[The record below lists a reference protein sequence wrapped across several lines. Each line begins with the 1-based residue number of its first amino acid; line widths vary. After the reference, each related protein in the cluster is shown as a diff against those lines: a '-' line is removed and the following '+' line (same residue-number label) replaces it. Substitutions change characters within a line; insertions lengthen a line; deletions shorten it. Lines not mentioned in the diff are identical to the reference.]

1 LKALSKFFIKVFIL
15 LSIGLL
21 AAGIYA
27 YTIISLD
34 AKRLIEYKPELS
46 TEVIDRNGE
55 RVAYIFKDQH
65 RLYAKYDEM
74 PKKLVYSLVAIE
86 DSGFF
91 EHKGVSPEA
100 ILRAIFK
107 DMQAGSFVEGGS
119 TLTQQLIKN
128 TYLSNEKKITRKI
141 KEAILA
147 LKIEKALTKEQILEV
162 YLNEI
167 FFGNGYYG
175 VKTAANGYFHKN
187 LDQLTLK
194 ESAMLAGIPNA
205 PSSLNPIKYYD
216 RATKRANLVLNR
228 LKNLGW
234 INEQQYSS
242 AINERPIV
250 YKESLTQNLAPYAV
264 DAIIKEYE
272 PVIEDIRSGG
282 YKIHTTLD
290 VKLQG
295 AAQEAALKAYSNAK
309 VYSSSSA
316 LNVAVVSMESAT
328 GNILAMVGGYDYA
341 KSPYNR
347 ATMALRQPGSS
358 FKPFVYQVA
367 LDGGY
372 SPASALDDSSRSFEI
387 IQGSG
392 GPTIWNPKNYDG
404 KNKGYMTLR
413 QALIESR
420 NLPIISLVDTIGLLN
435 ITDKLDVLQI
445 ENMPR
450 VMSIALGSLSA
461 TPLKMAQLYSIFPN
475 GGKMLTPRLVDKIV
489 SRDGE
494 VVLQTEIKEA
504 GEFTIPKQAYLM
516 TSMLQDVVKRGTGT
530 AANVEGIELAGK
542 TGTTNNNVDAWFCGY
557 SPEISTVIWV
567 GRDDNKPM
575 NHSITGGK
583 TVASAFNVYYKKLIS
598 AYPRTKRHFDMPEGV
613 ETGTIG
619 GVNEY
624 FTDIS
629 PFPTNQNLFD
639 SNASDANATDIN
651 GTNGADEDN
660 SPKES
665 EGDKPPSIDE
675 LFNSASPDEHG
686 GGM

>member
-1 LKALSKFFIKVFIL
+1 MKALSKFFIKAAVL
-15 LSIGLL
+15 LFIGLL

-34 AKRLIEYKPELS
+34 ARKLIEYKPELS

-55 RVAYIFKDQH
+55 VVAYVFKDQH

-107 DMQAGSFVEGGS
+107 DIQAGSFVEGGS

-147 LKIEKALTKEQILEV
+147 LKIEKALTKEQILEI

-175 VKTAANGYFHKN
+175 VRTAANGYFHKN

-216 RATKRANLVLNR
+216 RANKRANLVLMR

-234 INEQQYSS
+234 IDEQQYSQ

-250 YKESLTQNLAPYAV
+250 YKESLTKNLAPYAV

-272 PVIEDIRSGG
+272 PTFSDIRTGG
-282 YKIHTTLD
+282 YKIYTTLD
-290 VKLQG
+290 LKLQR
-295 AAQEAALKAYSNAK
+295 AANEAALKAYNNAK
-309 VYSSSSA
+309 AYSSNNS
-316 LNVAVVSMESAT
+316 LNVAVVSMESST

-341 KSPYNR
+341 KSPFNR
-347 ATMALRQPGSS
+347 AVSAFRQPGSA
-358 FKPFVYQVA
+358 FKPFIYQVA
-367 LDGGY
+367 LDSGY
-372 SPASALDDSSRSFEI
+372 NPASVLDDSPRSFEI

-392 GPTIWNPKNYDG
+392 KSTIWNPKNYDG
-404 KNKGYMTLR
+404 TNKGYMTLR

-420 NLPIISLVDTIGLLN
+420 NLPIINLVDTIGLDTV
-435 ITDKLDVLQI
+435 IDKLDSLQI

-450 VMSIALGSLSA
+450 VMSIALGSLSV
-461 TPLKMAQLYSIFPN
+461 TPLKMAQIYSIFPN

-494 VVLQTEIKEA
+494 VVLQTEIKEE
-504 GEFTIPKQAYLM
+504 GKFTIPKQAYLM
-516 TSMLQDVVKRGTGT
+516 TSMLQDVVRRGTGV
-530 AANVEGIELAGK
+530 AANVRGIELAGK

-557 SPEISTVIWV
+557 SPEITTVIWV

-575 NHSITGGK
+575 NHSITGGR
-583 TVASAFNVYYKKLIS
+583 TVASAFNIYYKKLIS
-598 AYPRTKRHFDMPEGV
+598 AYPRTKRHFDIPEGV
-613 ETGTIG
+613 KTGEIG
-619 GVNEY
+619 GVSEY
-624 FTDIS
+624 YTDIS
-629 PFPTNQNLFD
+629 PLPTDQNLLD
-639 SNASDANATDIN
+639 NNATDMN
-651 GTNGADEDN
+651 TTDMNTTDNTNEDN
-660 SPKES
+660 NDNE
-665 EGDKPPSIDE
+665 DNKPPSIDE
-675 LFNSASPDEHG
+675 IFNNVVPDEQG

>member
-1 LKALSKFFIKVFIL
+1 LKALSKFFIKAAVL
-15 LSIGLL
+15 LFIGLL

-34 AKRLIEYKPELS
+34 ARKLIEYKPELS

-55 RVAYIFKDQH
+55 VVAYVFKDQH

-107 DMQAGSFVEGGS
+107 DIQAGSFVEGGS

-175 VKTAANGYFHKN
+175 VRTAANGYFHKN

-216 RATKRANLVLNR
+216 RANKRANLVLMR

-234 INEQQYSS
+234 IDEQQYSQ

-250 YKESLTQNLAPYAV
+250 YKESLTKNLAPYAV

-272 PVIEDIRSGG
+272 PTFSDIRTGG
-282 YKIHTTLD
+282 YKIYTTLD
-290 VKLQG
+290 LKLQR
-295 AAQEAALKAYSNAK
+295 AANEAALKAYNNAK
-309 VYSSSSA
+309 AYSSNNS
-316 LNVAVVSMESAT
+316 LNVAVVSMESST

-341 KSPYNR
+341 KSPFNR
-347 ATMALRQPGSS
+347 AVNAFRQPGSA
-358 FKPFVYQVA
+358 FKPFIYQVA
-367 LDGGY
+367 LDSGY
-372 SPASALDDSSRSFEI
+372 NPASVLDDSPRSFEI

-392 GPTIWNPKNYDG
+392 KSTIWNPKNYDG
-404 KNKGYMTLR
+404 TNKGYMTLR

-420 NLPIISLVDTIGLLN
+420 NLPIINLVDTIGLDTV
-435 ITDKLDVLQI
+435 IDKLDSLQI

-450 VMSIALGSLSA
+450 VMSIALGSLSV
-461 TPLKMAQLYSIFPN
+461 TPLKMAQIYSIFPN

-494 VVLQTEIKEA
+494 VVLQTEIKEE
-504 GEFTIPKQAYLM
+504 GKFTIPKQAYLM
-516 TSMLQDVVKRGTGT
+516 TSMLQDVVRRGTGA
-530 AANVEGIELAGK
+530 AANVRGIELAGK

-557 SPEISTVIWV
+557 SPEITTVIWV

-575 NHSITGGK
+575 NHSITGGR
-583 TVASAFNVYYKKLIS
+583 TVASAFNIYYKKLIS
-598 AYPRTKRHFDMPEGV
+598 AYPRTKRHFDIPEGV
-613 ETGTIG
+613 KTGEIG
-619 GVNEY
+619 GVSEY
-624 FTDIS
+624 YTDIS
-629 PFPTNQNLFD
+629 PLPTDQNLLD
-639 SNASDANATDIN
+639 NNATDMN
-651 GTNGADEDN
+651 TTDMNTTDNTNEDN
-660 SPKES
+660 NDNE
-665 EGDKPPSIDE
+665 DNKPPSIDE
-675 LFNSASPDEHG
+675 IFNNAVPDEQG

>member
-1 LKALSKFFIKVFIL
+1 MKALSKFFIKAVIL
-15 LSIGLL
+15 LFIGLL

-34 AKRLIEYKPELS
+34 ARKLIEYKPELS
-46 TEVIDRNGE
+46 TEVIDRNGKI
-55 RVAYIFKDQH
+55 VAYVFKDQH

-107 DMQAGSFVEGGS
+107 DIQAGSFVEGGS

-175 VKTAANGYFHKN
+175 VRTAANGYFHKN
-187 LDQLTLK
+187 LEQLTLK

-205 PSSLNPIKYYD
+205 PSFLNPIKYYD
-216 RATKRANLVLNR
+216 RATKRANLVLMR

-234 INEQQYSS
+234 INEQQYNN
-242 AINERPIV
+242 AIKERPIV

-272 PVIEDIRSGG
+272 PTMEDLRTGG
-282 YKIHTTLD
+282 YKIYTTLD
-290 VKLQG
+290 VKLQS
-295 AAQEAALKAYSNAK
+295 AAKEAALKAYSNAK
-309 VYSSSSA
+309 VYSSNNS

-328 GNILAMVGGYDYA
+328 GNILAMVGGVDYV
-341 KSPYNR
+341 KSPFNR
-347 ATMALRQPGSS
+347 AVSAFRQPGSS

-367 LDGGY
+367 LDSGY
-372 SPASALDDSSRSFEI
+372 NPASPLDDSARSFEI
-387 IQGSG
+387 IQGRG
-392 GPTIWNPKNYDG
+392 RPTIWNPKNYDG

-420 NLPIISLVDTIGLLN
+420 NLPIINLVDSMGLLN

-450 VMSIALGSLSA
+450 VMSIALGSLST

-475 GGKMLTPRLVDKIV
+475 GGEMLTPRLVDKIV

-494 VVLQTEIKEA
+494 VILQTDVKEA

-516 TSMLQDVVKRGTGT
+516 TSMLQDVVRRGTGT
-530 AANVEGIELAGK
+530 AANVDEIELAGK

-583 TVASAFNVYYKKLIS
+583 TVASAFSVYYKKLIS
-598 AYPRTKRHFDMPEGV
+598 TYPKTKRHFDMPEGV

-619 GVNEY
+619 GANEY
-624 FTDIS
+624 YTDIS
-629 PFPTNQNLFD
+629 PFPIDQNLLD
-639 SNASDANATDIN
+639 NNATDANATDMNITDSAN
-651 GTNGADEDN
+651 EDN
-660 SPKES
+660 DGN
-665 EGDKPPSIDE
+665 EGHKPPSIDE
-675 LFNSASPDEHG
+675 IFNNAVPDEQG

>member
-1 LKALSKFFIKVFIL
+1 MKALSKFFIKAVIL
-15 LSIGLL
+15 LFIGLL

-34 AKRLIEYKPELS
+34 ARKLIEYKPELS
-46 TEVIDRNGE
+46 TEVIDRNGNI
-55 RVAYIFKDQH
+55 VAYVFKDQH

-100 ILRAIFK
+100 ILRAVFK
-107 DMQAGSFVEGGS
+107 DIQAGSFVEGGS

-205 PSSLNPIKYYD
+205 PSLLNPIKYYE
-216 RATKRANLVLNR
+216 RANKRANLVLIR

-234 INEQQYSS
+234 INEQQYNQ
-242 AINERPIV
+242 AMIEKPIV
-250 YKESLTQNLAPYAV
+250 YKESLTKNLAPYAV
-264 DAIIKEYE
+264 DQIIKEYE
-272 PVIEDIRSGG
+272 LQIEDLRTGG
-282 YKIHTTLD
+282 YKIYTTLD
-290 VKLQG
+290 AKLQK
-295 AAQEAALKAYSNAK
+295 AAQEAALRAYHNAK
-309 VYSSSSA
+309 SYSSNNS
-316 LNVAVVSMESAT
+316 LNVAVVSIESAT
-328 GNILAMVGGYDYA
+328 GNILAMVGGYDYT

-347 ATMALRQPGSS
+347 TTMALRQPGSA

-367 LDGGY
+367 LDSGY
-372 SPASALDDSSRSFEI
+372 NPASILDDSPKSFEI

-392 GPTIWNPKNYDG
+392 RPKIWNPKNYDG
-404 KNKGYMTLR
+404 TNKGYMTLR

-420 NLPIISLVDTIGLLN
+420 NLPIINLVDSMGLLN
-435 ITDKLDVLQI
+435 VTDKLDVLQI

-450 VMSIALGSLSA
+450 VMSIALGSLSV

-475 GGKMLTPRLVDKIV
+475 GGKMFTPRMVDKIV
-489 SRDGE
+489 SRDG
-494 VVLQTEIKEA
+494 
-504 GEFTIPKQAYLM
+504 
-516 TSMLQDVVKRGTGT
+516 
-530 AANVEGIELAGK
+530 
-542 TGTTNNNVDAWFCGY
+542 
-557 SPEISTVIWV
+557 
-567 GRDDNKPM
+567 
-575 NHSITGGK
+575 
-583 TVASAFNVYYKKLIS
+583 
-598 AYPRTKRHFDMPEGV
+598 
-613 ETGTIG
+613 
-619 GVNEY
+619 
-624 FTDIS
+624 
-629 PFPTNQNLFD
+629 
-639 SNASDANATDIN
+639 
-651 GTNGADEDN
+651 
-660 SPKES
+660 
-665 EGDKPPSIDE
+665 
-675 LFNSASPDEHG
+675 
-686 GGM
+686 